1 MSKLIPENIQ
11 SQLPTI
17 EDIEATLSDI
27 KETKDFKKGNDMKNK
42 DNIPQF
48 VNRDSFMADKNYVKW
63 LSDLK
68 KRFHIA
74 QLKAAVKVNTE
85 MLKFYWSLG
94 EDICEK
100 QKQYKWGAN
109 FMKRLSLDLRA
120 EFPKAEGFSVVNL
133 YYIKRWFAFYS
144 SHTNFFYQA
153 GKKIQ
158 DVENSTI
165 PMPDIL
171 LCVPWRHQTVIV
183 SKCEN
188 IKTALF
194 YLKKVLVD
202 NMSRTELVHAIETKL
217 YEHTG
222 KALNN
227 FDVTLPQPQNALAT
241 EIIKD
246 PYKLDFFS
254 LPNKFSEMDLENKL
268 ATNITRFLLELG
280 KGFAYVGRQ
289 MELDTPSG
297 KSYFPDMVFY
307 HTRLKCYVV
316 VELKI
321 VDFIPEFIGKLN
333 FYVSAADEL
342 LRGEGDNP
350 SIGILLCK
358 DKDSSVVEWSLRG
371 ITTPLGVASYQLQE
385 VYERTL
391 LEIKQEASEEETSE
405 SED

>member
-1 MSKLIPENIQ
+1 MWKRNKGMNKPINILDKDYLQWVKELCKRYRQ
-11 SQLPTI
+11 SQI
-17 EDIEATLSDI
+17 
-27 KETKDFKKGNDMKNK
+27 
-42 DNIPQF
+42 
-48 VNRDSFMADKNYVKW
+48 
-63 LSDLK
+63 
-68 KRFHIA
+68 
-74 QLKAAVKVNTE
+74 KAAVKVNTE

-100 QKQYKWGAN
+100 QKQYKWGA
-109 FMKRLSLDLRA
+109 KVIGRLSLDLRA
-120 EFPKAEGFSVVNL
+120 EFPQSEGFSRTNL
-133 YYIKRWFAFYS
+133 YDIKRWFAFYS
-144 SHTNFFYQA
+144 SQIEFVHQA
-153 GKKIQ
+153 GGQLQKV
-158 DVENSTI
+158 DNANTPI
-165 PMPDIL
+165 PEIL
-171 LCVPWRHQTVIV
+171 LGVPWRHQTVIV
-183 SKCEN
+183 SKCDTIN
-188 IKTALF
+188 AALF
-194 YLKKVLVD
+194 YLNKVVED
-202 NMSRTELVHAIETKL
+202 NMSRTELEYVVKSQL

-227 FDVTLPQPQNALAT
+227 FDVTLPQPQNLLAA

-254 LPNKFSEMDLENKL
+254 LPSKFSEMDLENKL

-297 KSYFPDMVFY
+297 KAYFPDMIFY

-321 VDFIPEFIGKLN
+321 VDFMPEFIGKLN

-342 LRGEGDNP
+342 LKGEGDNP

-391 LEIKQEASEEETSE
+391 LEIKQESAEEEDSAK
-405 SED
+405 